1 MKGGHSDSANSVEYI
16 TESDYFESF
25 NPFIPLFGNLSQG
38 NLNITQQKALW
49 RKMFRT
55 VLSIVTSKC
64 PTIRDHRNAH

>member
-16 TESDYFESF
+16 TENGVRIFQSIYTT
-25 NPFIPLFGNLSQG
+25 FGNLSQG

-64 PTIRDHRNAH
+64 PTIGDHSKSH